1 MTDKEEG
8 SAVKTDS
15 VQNQPAKITGK
26 MSSTSLI
33 DERRKNV
40 KLRKFEVQ
48 VFNEDLQDDGSVQLK
63 PEKTDRPTILEVSS
77 LDELRMMLQQY
88 RMCGQVAKIIREI
101 DPPPAPSAQE
111 IPQARE
117 HQQST
122 SEKATTIAVQTTP
135 VEAATR
141 LVAKPKPK
149 IVTIGDMQ
157 VKYDGD
163 TVYQRQWVKLN
174 ATEASNFRVVSD
186 ASNKIIPMAGKH
198 LEAKRWIR
206 VEETSEDGVDDV
218 VESILAGN

>member
-1 MTDKEEG
+1 M
-8 SAVKTDS
+8 
-15 VQNQPAKITGK
+15 
-26 MSSTSLI
+26 
-33 DERRKNV
+33 
-40 KLRKFEVQ
+40 
-48 VFNEDLQDDGSVQLK
+48 
-63 PEKTDRPTILEVSS
+63 
-77 LDELRMMLQQY
+77 
-88 RMCGQVAKIIREI
+88 
-101 DPPPAPSAQE
+101 
-111 IPQARE
+111 
-117 HQQST
+117 
-122 SEKATTIAVQTTP
+122 
-135 VEAATR
+135 EAATR